1 MISYE
6 VLAQNTASIFKGN
19 FHICSYTFCHK
30 KNTIIPCQ
38 QGHFQHNKSD
48 WQFVQPFSTKN
59 IAHFTRLSGDLTP
72 FFALPL
78 NIKSHP
84 PPRAVVFYSL
94 CVSHFNVQGDD
105 ASKSRKLALK
115 CTDWMYICTFEV
127 IAWSKCSETPQ
138 RKKPEIMGIF
148 HAVLRKL
155 QMHCT
160 WLESKKLY
168 TQYTNVLLLLS
179 E

>member
-1 MISYE
+1 MKSILEFQVRFYEKISCKWSIGS
-6 VLAQNTASIFKGN
+6 NSTSIFKGN

-115 CTDWMYICTFEV
+115 RIDLTYI
-127 IAWSKCSETPQ
+127 
-138 RKKPEIMGIF
+138 
-148 HAVLRKL
+148 HLKL
-155 QMHCT
+155 
-160 WLESKKLY
+160 
-168 TQYTNVLLLLS
+168 
-179 E
+179 

>member
-1 MISYE
+1 MSLIYLILMKSILEFQVRFYE
-6 VLAQNTASIFKGN
+6 KINFKWSIGSNFFTFFKGN

-105 ASKSRKLALK
+105 ASKCRKLAGERGPKRQFKSLSRTLECYEWRWK
-115 CTDWMYICTFEV
+115 SVEYD
-127 IAWSKCSETPQ
+127 
-138 RKKPEIMGIF
+138 
-148 HAVLRKL
+148 VLRF
-155 QMHCT
+155 
-160 WLESKKLY
+160 SV
-168 TQYTNVLLLLS
+168 NGN
-179 E
+179 